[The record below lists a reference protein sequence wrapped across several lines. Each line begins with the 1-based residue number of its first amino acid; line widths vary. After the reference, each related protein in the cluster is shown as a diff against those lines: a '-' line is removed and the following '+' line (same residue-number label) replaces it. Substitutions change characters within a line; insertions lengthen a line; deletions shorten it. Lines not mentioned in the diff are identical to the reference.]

1 MISIEI
7 KNIKNFMSN
16 LLIKDT
22 LDNLLVSEITVVT
35 GNTYTIS
42 GAINTSFYTREELD
56 EFNGDKYAP
65 WKNFRPLCY
74 NIIKGSK
81 TPDFL
86 KIIFVLPNS
95 MVKDI
100 IEQNNLDFSPEDIQG
115 LFINLKY
122 QDNRLTCVTG
132 VSMSTFTMDKS
143 LEKAFD
149 KFVSTLL
156 E

>member
-1 MISIEI
+1 MISIDI

-16 LLIKDT
+16 LLVKDT
-22 LDNLLVSEITVVT
+22 YDTLLISEISIVT

-42 GAINTSFYTREELD
+42 GAVNTSFYSQEELSR
-56 EFNGDKYAP
+56 FNGDRYAP
-65 WKNFRPLCY
+65 WKNFRGLCY
-74 NIIKGSK
+74 DIIKGSK

-86 KIIFVLPNS
+86 KIIFVLPGS
-95 MVKDI
+95 MVLDI
-100 IEQNNLDFSPEDIQG
+100 IAQNNLDFSPDDIQA

-122 QDNRLTCVTG
+122 QDDRLTCVTG
-132 VSMSTFTMDKS
+132 VAMSTFTMDKS

-149 KFVSTLL
+149 RFVSTLF